1 MLQEVLGALLVGLG
15 ESQGVLLLDLEGR
28 DGEPRV
34 SCQTGHTLV
43 IGQGCGHLTVGSV
56 WVVL

>member
-1 MLQEVLGALLVGLG
+1 MPCWWAWVSHRASVLGL
-15 ESQGVLLLDLEGR
+15 LLLDLEGR

-43 IGQGCGHLTVGSV
+43 IGKGCGHLTVGSV
-56 WVVL
+56 WLVL